1 MSFPILSFLTFFP
14 LVGVIFIL
22 LRKGSIEVVERSA
35 KNIAVLVSLV
45 NFFVSCYLWSKFNPA
60 TPGFQFVE
68 ESKWIANFATYKMGV
83 DGISIFLVILTTF
96 ISPICIFAAINSL
109 KKRTKEFLI
118 AILVMQTFMVGVFCA
133 LDLFLF
139 FLFFEGGLIPMFLII
154 GIWGGE
160 RRVYSALKFFLYTFL
175 GSIFLLIAIIA
186 VYWNMNTLDI
196 VKLLN
201 TKIPENL
208 QTWLWLGFFISLA
221 IKLPMWPFH
230 TWLPD
235 AHVEAPTPGSV
246 ILAAILLKISGYGF
260 IRFSLGL
267 FPIASHY
274 FANFIFV
281 LSIIGIIYAS
291 LVALMQTDMKKLIA
305 YSSVAHMGYV
315 TIGIFSFT
323 KQGMD
328 GAIFQMISHGVISAS
343 LFLCVGVLYD
353 RVHSRLIKD
362 YSGLVNSMPRF
373 AFMFVAASLANVGLP
388 GTSGF
393 IGEFLVLIGTFKVNY
408 IVTIFAAS
416 GVILSAAYSLWLC
429 KRVVFGQFKVNNS
442 EEKLKD
448 LDFTEIAIL
457 FILMFVT
464 ILLGIYPNIILEPI
478 SSSVDLVVKNI
489 TAIK

>member
-45 NFFVSCYLWSKFNPA
+45 NFFVSCYLWSKFNP
-60 TPGFQFVE
+60 TNPGFQFVE

-246 ILAAILLKISGYGF
+246 ILATILLKISGYGF

-328 GAIFQMISHGVISAS
+328 GAIFQMISHGLISAS

-373 AFMFVAASLANVGLP
+373 AFMFLAASLANVGLP

-442 EEKLKD
+442 DEKLKD

-457 FILMFVT
+457 FILMFIT

>member
-1 MSFPILSFLTFFP
+1 MNFPILSFLTFFP
-14 LVGVIFIL
+14 LAGVIFIL
-22 LRKGSIEVVERSA
+22 LRRGTDEVVDRSS
-35 KNIAVLVSLV
+35 KNISILVSV
-45 NFFVSCYLWSKFNPA
+45 INFIVSLFLWSKFDPA
-60 TPGFQFVE
+60 NPGFQFVE
-68 ESKWIANFATYKMGV
+68 ETQWIKNFVSYKMGV
-83 DGISIFLVILTTF
+83 DGISIFLVLLTTF
-96 ISPICIFAAINSL
+96 ISPLCIFASINSL
-109 KKRTKEFLI
+109 KKRIKEFLI
-118 AILVMQTFMVGVFCA
+118 AILIMQTFMIGVFCA

-175 GSIFLLIAIIA
+175 GSIFMLIAIIA
-186 VYWNMNTLDI
+186 IYWNMNTLDL
-196 VKLLN
+196 VKLMES
-201 TKIPENL
+201 KIPENL
-208 QTWLWLGFFISLA
+208 QYWMWLGFFISLA
-221 IKLPMWPFH
+221 VKLPMWPFH

-274 FANFIFV
+274 FANFVFV
-281 LSIIGIIYAS
+281 LSVIAIIYAS

-323 KQGMD
+323 KQGLD
-328 GAIFQMISHGVISAS
+328 GAIFQMISHGLISAS

-353 RVHSRLIKD
+353 RVHSRLIQD
-362 YSGLVNSMPRF
+362 YSGVVNIMPKFALVFIFS
-373 AFMFVAASLANVGLP
+373 SLANVGLP

-393 IGEFLVLIGTFKVNY
+393 VGEFLTLIGTFKVNY
-408 IVTIFAAS
+408 IVAILAAT

-429 KRVVFGQFKVNNS
+429 KRVVFGEFKVNNHG
-442 EEKLKD
+442 EKLLD
-448 LDFTEIAIL
+448 LDATEIIIL
-457 FILMFVT
+457 FMLMILT
-464 ILLGIYPNIILEPI
+464 IVFGVYPNLILEPI
-478 SSSVDLVVKNI
+478 SSSVDLVVKNMG
-489 TAIK
+489 AIK

>member
-45 NFFVSCYLWSKFNPA
+45 NFFVSCYLWSKFNPTA
-60 TPGFQFVE
+60 PGFQFVE

-83 DGISIFLVILTTF
+83 DGISVFLVILTTF

-208 QTWLWLGFFISLA
+208 QTWLWVGFFISLA

-246 ILAAILLKISGYGF
+246 ILATILLKISGYGF

-328 GAIFQMISHGVISAS
+328 GAIFQMISHGLISAS

-353 RVHSRLIKD
+353 RVHSRLIRD

-373 AFMFVAASLANVGLP
+373 AFMFVASSLANVGLP

-442 EEKLKD
+442 DEKLKD

-489 TAIK
+489 TASK

>member
-442 EEKLKD
+442 DEKLKD

>member
-22 LRKGSIEVVERSA
+22 LRKGNIEVVERSA

-45 NFFVSCYLWSKFNPA
+45 NFFVSCYLWSKFNPT

-246 ILAAILLKISGYGF
+246 ILATILLKISGYGF

-442 EEKLKD
+442 DEKLKD

>member
-83 DGISIFLVILTTF
+83 DGISIFLIILTTF

-442 EEKLKD
+442 DEKLKD

>member
-60 TPGFQFVE
+60 SPGFQFVE

-196 VKLLN
+196 AKLLN
-201 TKIPENL
+201 TKIPENF

-246 ILAAILLKISGYGF
+246 ILATILLKISGYGF

-489 TAIK
+489 TTIK

>member
-1 MSFPILSFLTFFP
+1 
-14 LVGVIFIL
+14 
-22 LRKGSIEVVERSA
+22 
-35 KNIAVLVSLV
+35 
-45 NFFVSCYLWSKFNPA
+45 
-60 TPGFQFVE
+60 
-68 ESKWIANFATYKMGV
+68 MGV

-196 VKLLN
+196 AKLLN

-246 ILAAILLKISGYGF
+246 ILATILLKISGYGF

-489 TAIK
+489 TTIK

>member
-1 MSFPILSFLTFFP
+1 
-14 LVGVIFIL
+14 
-22 LRKGSIEVVERSA
+22 
-35 KNIAVLVSLV
+35 
-45 NFFVSCYLWSKFNPA
+45 
-60 TPGFQFVE
+60 
-68 ESKWIANFATYKMGV
+68 
-83 DGISIFLVILTTF
+83 
-96 ISPICIFAAINSL
+96 
-109 KKRTKEFLI
+109 
-118 AILVMQTFMVGVFCA
+118 
-133 LDLFLF
+133 
-139 FLFFEGGLIPMFLII
+139 
-154 GIWGGE
+154 
-160 RRVYSALKFFLYTFL
+160 
-175 GSIFLLIAIIA
+175 
-186 VYWNMNTLDI
+186 MNTLDI

-246 ILAAILLKISGYGF
+246 ILATILLKISGYGF

-267 FPIASHY
+267 FPVASHY

-442 EEKLKD
+442 DEKLKD

>member
-60 TPGFQFVE
+60 SPGFQFVE

-196 VKLLN
+196 AKLLN

-246 ILAAILLKISGYGF
+246 ILATILLKISGYGF

-489 TAIK
+489 TTIK

>member
-45 NFFVSCYLWSKFNPA
+45 NFFVSCYLWSKFNPT
-60 TPGFQFVE
+60 TPSFQFVE

-246 ILAAILLKISGYGF
+246 ILATILLKISGYGF

-267 FPIASHY
+267 FPVASHY

-442 EEKLKD
+442 DEKLKD

>member
-45 NFFVSCYLWSKFNPA
+45 NFFVSCYLWSKFNPT

-68 ESKWIANFATYKMGV
+68 EYKWIANFATYKMGV

-196 VKLLN
+196 AKLLS

-246 ILAAILLKISGYGF
+246 ILATILLKISGYGF

-442 EEKLKD
+442 DEKLKD

>member
-45 NFFVSCYLWSKFNPA
+45 NFFVSCYLWSKFNP
-60 TPGFQFVE
+60 TIPGFQFVE

-246 ILAAILLKISGYGF
+246 ILATILLKISGYGF

-328 GAIFQMISHGVISAS
+328 GAIFQMISHGLISAS

-442 EEKLKD
+442 DEKLKD

-457 FILMFVT
+457 FILMFIT

>member
-45 NFFVSCYLWSKFNPA
+45 NFFVSCYLWSKFNPM

-246 ILAAILLKISGYGF
+246 ILATILLKISGYGF

-442 EEKLKD
+442 DEKLKD

>member
-1 MSFPILSFLTFFP
+1 
-14 LVGVIFIL
+14 
-22 LRKGSIEVVERSA
+22 
-35 KNIAVLVSLV
+35 
-45 NFFVSCYLWSKFNPA
+45 
-60 TPGFQFVE
+60 VE

-96 ISPICIFAAINSL
+96 ISPICIFTAINSL

-246 ILAAILLKISGYGF
+246 ILATILLKISGYGF

-267 FPIASHY
+267 FPVASHY

-442 EEKLKD
+442 DEKLKD

>member
-1 MSFPILSFLTFFP
+1 MGFPILSFLTFFP

-45 NFFVSCYLWSKFNPA
+45 NFFVSCYLWSKFNPTA
-60 TPGFQFVE
+60 PGFQFVE
-68 ESKWIANFATYKMGV
+68 ESKWIENFATYKMGV
-83 DGISIFLVILTTF
+83 DGISVFLVILTTF

-208 QTWLWLGFFISLA
+208 QTWLWVGFFISLA

-246 ILAAILLKISGYGF
+246 ILATILLKISGYGF

-328 GAIFQMISHGVISAS
+328 GAIFQMISHGLISAS

-353 RVHSRLIKD
+353 RVHSRLIRD

-442 EEKLKD
+442 DEKLKD

-489 TAIK
+489 TASK

>member
-1 MSFPILSFLTFFP
+1 
-14 LVGVIFIL
+14 
-22 LRKGSIEVVERSA
+22 
-35 KNIAVLVSLV
+35 
-45 NFFVSCYLWSKFNPA
+45 
-60 TPGFQFVE
+60 
-68 ESKWIANFATYKMGV
+68 MGV

-246 ILAAILLKISGYGF
+246 ILATILLKISGYGF

-328 GAIFQMISHGVISAS
+328 GAIFQMISHGLISAS

-442 EEKLKD
+442 DEKLKD

-457 FILMFVT
+457 FILMFIT